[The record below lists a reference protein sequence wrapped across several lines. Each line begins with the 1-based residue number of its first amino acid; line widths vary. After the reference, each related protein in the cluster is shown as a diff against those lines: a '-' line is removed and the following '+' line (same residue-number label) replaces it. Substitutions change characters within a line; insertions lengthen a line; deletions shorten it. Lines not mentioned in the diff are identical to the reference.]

1 MICANFTFRLHILLF
16 SALLFIGAS
25 LQAQDKL
32 IPFELKDQFDSTYTH
47 QDFEDQVLI
56 AVLSDKK
63 GSDYN
68 ERWSL
73 AILDS
78 LGEDKDKVRF
88 LPVADMRKVP
98 FFVRGLVKKFFP
110 KDPAVWILLDWKGEF
125 AKTYEQV
132 EKNCNIILFD
142 RNSDVVYQTAVTE
155 MDKEELAVIVDYL
168 KMLTKSTEHL
178 GSTIE

>member
-1 MICANFTFRLHILLF
+1 MICANFTFRLHIFLF
-16 SALLFIGAS
+16 SALLLIGSS
-25 LQAQDKL
+25 LQAQNKL
-32 IPFELKDQFDSTYTH
+32 ISFELKDQFDTTYTH
-47 QDFEDQVLI
+47 QDFDDQVLI

-78 LGEDKDKVRF
+78 LGEDSDEVRF

-110 KDPAVWILLDWKGEF
+110 KDPEVWILLDWKGQF

-132 EKNCNIILFD
+132 EKSCNIILFD
-142 RNSDVVYQTAVTE
+142 RNSEVVYQTAVTE
-155 MDKEELAVIVDYL
+155 IDETELSTIVDHL
-168 KMLTKSTEHL
+168 RLLTKSPERL
-178 GSTIE
+178 GSATD